1 MDSKGLI
8 LSFDLDPEVTHVS
21 IESRNDT
28 HDYCFLSSMRKPLAA
43 SDRQPTAMPDATP
56 HAPKRSAPTSYDTTA
71 AAKEEGKNI
80 MSSSNS
86 TTKRRRIGAGSS
98 SLQRRR
104 HHNIIIYITDL
115 PSGILGNVASFL
127 FRRSCCY
134 CAYE

>member
-1 MDSKGLI
+1 LDSKGLI

-43 SDRQPTAMPDATP
+43 SDRQPTAMPDAT
-56 HAPKRSAPTSYDTTA
+56 HTHRSEARQQATTA